1 MTETIP
7 PAAFQLDITATA
19 ADMDELG
26 HVNNV
31 VYLAWIQDVAKAHW
45 FAVAKPEETAVQA
58 WVAVRHE
65 IEYRKPAVA
74 GDRLVARTW
83 IGEVSRVTS
92 ERFVEIRRRETMELL
107 VTCRTVWAS
116 INRVTGKP
124 MRTDPEM
131 MARFRVLRT
140 SSAEAHP
147 IRNSTS
153 PRG

>member
-1 MTETIP
+1 
-7 PAAFQLDITATA
+7 
-19 ADMDELG
+19 
-26 HVNNV
+26 
-31 VYLAWIQDVAKAHW
+31 
-45 FAVAKPEETAVQA
+45 
-58 WVAVRHE
+58 VRHE

-131 MARFRVLRT
+131 MARFRVVRP
-140 SSAEAHP
+140 EV
-147 IRNSTS
+147 
-153 PRG
+153 

>member
-1 MTETIP
+1 VTTAI
-7 PAAFQLDITATA
+7 PAAAFEMEITATE

-31 VYLAWIQDVAKAHW
+31 VYLGWVQDVAKGHW
-45 FAVAKPEETAVQA
+45 FAVSTPEESAVQA

-65 IEYRKPAVA
+65 IDYKKAAVA

-92 ERFVEIRRRETMELL
+92 ERFVEIRKRDSLELL

-116 INRVTGKP
+116 INRQTGRP
-124 MRTDPEM
+124 MRTDPEV
-131 MARFRVLRT
+131 MARFRVTR
-140 SSAEAHP
+140 S
-147 IRNSTS
+147 
-153 PRG
+153 